1 MRELQAQPG
10 ALASLGPGRKGL
22 PGNAPF
28 QDSRTTMC
36 VAALF
41 IALPVAVGFCF
52 CSPSHSLSYV
62 HSGSRFLYYKY
73 RSSQPARTEM
83 WDRFNKNN
91 RFSRSL
97 E

>member
-52 CSPSHSLSYV
+52 CSPSHSLLCPLWFPLFV
-62 HSGSRFLYYKY
+62 L
-73 RSSQPARTEM
+73 QVPE
-83 WDRFNKNN
+83 
-91 RFSRSL
+91 FSTCQN
-97 E
+97 